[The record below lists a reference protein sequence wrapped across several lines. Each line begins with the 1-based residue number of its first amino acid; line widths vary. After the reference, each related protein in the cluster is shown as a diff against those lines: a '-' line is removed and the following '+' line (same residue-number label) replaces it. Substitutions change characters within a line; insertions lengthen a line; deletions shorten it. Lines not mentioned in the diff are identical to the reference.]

1 MSLEEKKRYFEK
13 ITLDSMDKMEAIE
26 QKEIKPH
33 FKFPAAPL
41 TTTEHL
47 RVKHLDVGYHYSVL
61 SDINFS
67 VKGGEKVVIT
77 GFNGIG
83 KSTMF
88 KTLVN
93 QIPSLGGNFHF
104 SEQVKIGYFEQDLTW
119 SDTTKTPIQIV
130 SDAYPSLVIKDVRKR
145 LAGCGISSKH
155 AMQEISTL
163 SGGEQAKV
171 KICLLMMKPCNF
183 LIMDDPTNHL
193 DTLAKEALRTALLE
207 FEGTVILVSHEEAFY
222 RDWVQ
227 KVINVEKKI

>member
-1 MSLEEKKRYFEK
+1 
-13 ITLDSMDKMEAIE
+13 MDKMEAIE

-47 RVKHLDVGYHYSVL
+47 RVKHLDVGYHYPVL

-171 KICLLMMKPCNF
+171 RLCKLINRETNILL
-183 LIMDDPTNHL
+183 LDEPTNHL
-193 DTLAKEALRTALLE
+193 DVDAKDELKRALKEYKGSILMVCHEPDFYDGLATDVWDCSKWTTRL
-207 FEGTVILVSHEEAFY
+207 
-222 RDWVQ
+222 
-227 KVINVEKKI
+227 